1 MKVAILVPC
10 YSDAKRDF
18 CISLA
23 RLVWH
28 TARNLPDVDL
38 ETFTASNSIVTV
50 VRNALVDEA
59 REWGADLVLWIDADH
74 TFPPNGLE
82 RLLGLGLDVVGCN
95 YIRRLPPHGPTA
107 VREAAGRRELVETTE
122 DLVRRQVVERVV
134 GLGLGFCLMRLSV
147 LALPAPVFR
156 YTYDEAGETGEDHY
170 LFGELTKRGIAI
182 HVDHWLSW
190 QVGHIGETIHAHKG
204 GASNG
209 TVSVPS
215 PRRDQE
221 RRYDFLEGRKLGG
234 R

>member
-28 TARNLPDVDL
+28 TARNVPSVDL
-38 ETFTASNSIVTV
+38 ETFTASNSIVTA
-50 VRNALVDEA
+50 VRNALVDQA
-59 REWGADLVLWIDADH
+59 RTWGADFVLWIDADH

-95 YIRRLPPHGPTA
+95 YIRRLPPHVPVA
-107 VREAAGRRELVETTE
+107 VRETGELVETTE
-122 DLVRRQVVERVV
+122 DLVRRQVVERVA
-134 GLGLGFCLMRLSV
+134 GTGLGFCLMRLSV
-147 LALPAPVFR
+147 LNLPAPVFR

-170 LFGELTKRGIAI
+170 LFGELTKRGVAI

-190 QVGHIGETIHAHKG
+190 QVGHIGETIHAHG
-204 GASNG
+204 RGASNDADA
-209 TVSVPS
+209 VRS
-215 PRRDQE
+215 PAGDQQ
-221 RRYDFLEGRKLGG
+221 RRYDILQGGKLGG